1 MPHLEE
7 LLLEILLVEFSEFP
21 AQVPITP
28 DHKFPSH
35 HGTPDHRSKD
45 QKITRSQVALTPDHR
60 AAKRTNTMLDNRT
73 EVYQYNCSTKAVVLV
88 QHCAANGSSKSYPFV
103 LPPFPHK

>member
-1 MPHLEE
+1 MLRKRATMPHLEE

-28 DHKFPSH
+28 DHKLPSH

-45 QKITRSQVALTPDHR
+45 KKITGSQVALTQDHVIYER
-60 AAKRTNTMLDNRT
+60 DPSILNI
-73 EVYQYNCSTKAVVLV
+73 E
-88 QHCAANGSSKSYPFV
+88 
-103 LPPFPHK
+103 

>member
-1 MPHLEE
+1 MTDNGKQKSCSGQERERERGKGNVEEKSNNAHLEE

-45 QKITRSQVALTPDHR
+45 QKIIRSQVALAPDHIIY
-60 AAKRTNTMLDNRT
+60 
-73 EVYQYNCSTKAVVLV
+73 E
-88 QHCAANGSSKSYPFV
+88 
-103 LPPFPHK
+103 

>member
-1 MPHLEE
+1 MLRKRATMPHLEE

-35 HGTPDHRSKD
+35 HGTPDEKIKRSKD
-45 QKITRSQVALTPDHR
+45 Q
-60 AAKRTNTMLDNRT
+60 
-73 EVYQYNCSTKAVVLV
+73 
-88 QHCAANGSSKSYPFV
+88 
-103 LPPFPHK
+103 

>member
-35 HGTPDHRSKD
+35 HGTPDQKIKRSKD
-45 QKITRSQVALTPDHR
+45 QKINRSQDH
-60 AAKRTNTMLDNRT
+60 KLPSHKITSFMNGT
-73 EVYQYNCSTKAVVLV
+73 LV
-88 QHCAANGSSKSYPFV
+88 S
-103 LPPFPHK
+103 

>member
-1 MPHLEE
+1 MLRKRATMPHLEE

-35 HGTPDHRSKD
+35 HGTPDHRSKY
-45 QKITRSQVALTPDHR
+45 QKIKRSKVALTPDHVIYEQDPSIL
-60 AAKRTNTMLDNRT
+60 NI
-73 EVYQYNCSTKAVVLV
+73 E
-88 QHCAANGSSKSYPFV
+88 
-103 LPPFPHK
+103 